1 MPSADPDPDL
11 DAFRH
16 RAALLLERQRR
27 GEAPPPGEISE
38 EDLAAELGISRR
50 KLRQHLHR
58 GLAKARRALRELY
71 PDLQP

>member
-11 DAFRH
+11 DAFRR

-38 EDLAAELGISRR
+38 EDLAAGLGISRR
-50 KLRQHLHR
+50 KLRRLER
-58 GLAKARRALRELY
+58 TALLKLRKA
-71 PDLQP
+71 LQP

>member
-38 EDLAAELGISRR
+38 DRLARELGMSRR
-50 KLRQHLHR
+50 QYRRHFRSALHKLR
-58 GLAKARRALRELY
+58 KALTET
-71 PDLQP
+71 PTQP